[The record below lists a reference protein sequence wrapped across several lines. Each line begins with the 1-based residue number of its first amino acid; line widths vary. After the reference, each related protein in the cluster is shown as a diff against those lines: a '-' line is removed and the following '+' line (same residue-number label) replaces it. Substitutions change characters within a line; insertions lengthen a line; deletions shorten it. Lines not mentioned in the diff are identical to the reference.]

1 MKPGERLEW
10 NMTRDES
17 LVFGSTMSDFKFLL
31 EHEVSVLEIALA
43 AVSFEDCSL
52 DGSVPLD
59 RVVVAYDYWLG
70 ALDALHPGH
79 DFRRFGL
86 SDLEL
91 SDDDLL
97 GRLLSTVL
105 FDDGGSCRFMFR
117 GCRGEWLSGSPRLTV
132 RMPVCRSVSF
142 LLLVWEML
150 DGFIRRPDANCN
162 SSTDSKCFI
171 QVSYLSYVCR

>member
-1 MKPGERLEW
+1 
-10 NMTRDES
+10 MTRRPYVSCNSCAGIIIFDIDPSLSGWYEARRKIGMDMDEDDVLGPDLS
-17 LVFGSTMSDFKFLL
+17 VMPKFLL

-52 DGSVPLD
+52 DDSVPLN
-59 RVVVAYDYWLG
+59 RVVAAYDCWLG
-70 ALDALHPGH
+70 VLDTLHPGH

-105 FDDGGSCRFMFR
+105 FDDGGSCRFI
-117 GCRGEWLSGSPRLTV
+117 
-132 RMPVCRSVSF
+132 RSV
-142 LLLVWEML
+142 VAVVN
-150 DGFIRRPDANCN
+150 GYRAHRG
-162 SSTDSKCFI
+162 
-171 QVSYLSYVCR
+171 

>member
-1 MKPGERLEW
+1 MD
-10 NMTRDES
+10 MDEDDVLGPDLS
-17 LVFGSTMSDFKFLL
+17 VMPKFLL

-52 DGSVPLD
+52 DDSVPLN
-59 RVVVAYDYWLG
+59 RVVAAYDCWLG
-70 ALDALHPGH
+70 VLDTLHPGH

-105 FDDGGSCRFMFR
+105 FDDGGSCRFI
-117 GCRGEWLSGSPRLTV
+117 
-132 RMPVCRSVSF
+132 RSV
-142 LLLVWEML
+142 VAVVN
-150 DGFIRRPDANCN
+150 GYRAHRG
-162 SSTDSKCFI
+162 
-171 QVSYLSYVCR
+171 

>member
-59 RVVVAYDYWLG
+59 RVWWLMTI
-70 ALDALHPGH
+70 
-79 DFRRFGL
+79 GL
-86 SDLEL
+86 E
-91 SDDDLL
+91 
-97 GRLLSTVL
+97 RWM
-105 FDDGGSCRFMFR
+105 R
-117 GCRGEWLSGSPRLTV
+117 
-132 RMPVCRSVSF
+132 
-142 LLLVWEML
+142 
-150 DGFIRRPDANCN
+150 FIRVMT
-162 SSTDSKCFI
+162 SV
-171 QVSYLSYVCR
+171 VSVFRIWNFRTTTCLVVCCRLCCSMMVVPAGSYVPWLPW

>member
-1 MKPGERLEW
+1 MGL
-10 NMTRDES
+10 TRRPYVSCNSCAGIIIFDIDPSLSGWYEARRKIGMDMDEDDVLGPDLS
-17 LVFGSTMSDFKFLL
+17 VMPKFLL

-52 DGSVPLD
+52 DDSVPLN
-59 RVVVAYDYWLG
+59 RVVAAYDCWLG
-70 ALDALHPGH
+70 VLDTLHPGH

-105 FDDGGSCRFMFR
+105 FDDGGSCRFI
-117 GCRGEWLSGSPRLTV
+117 
-132 RMPVCRSVSF
+132 RSV
-142 LLLVWEML
+142 VAVVN
-150 DGFIRRPDANCN
+150 GYRGHRG
-162 SSTDSKCFI
+162 
-171 QVSYLSYVCR
+171 

>member
-1 MKPGERLEW
+1 MSCNSCAGIIIFDIDPSLSGWYEARRKIG
-10 NMTRDES
+10 MDMDEDDVLGPDLS
-17 LVFGSTMSDFKFLL
+17 VMPKFLL

-52 DGSVPLD
+52 DDSVPLN
-59 RVVVAYDYWLG
+59 RVVAAYDCWLG
-70 ALDALHPGH
+70 VLDTLHPGH

-105 FDDGGSCRFMFR
+105 FDDGGSCRFI
-117 GCRGEWLSGSPRLTV
+117 
-132 RMPVCRSVSF
+132 RSV
-142 LLLVWEML
+142 VAVVN
-150 DGFIRRPDANCN
+150 GYRAHRG
-162 SSTDSKCFI
+162 
-171 QVSYLSYVCR
+171 

>member
-1 MKPGERLEW
+1 MLDGIDSPPVCELQLMCGHYYLSDIAPSPSGWYRNPTKRLEW

-52 DGSVPLD
+52 DGSVPLN
-59 RVVVAYDYWLG
+59 RVVVAYDCWLG

-79 DFRRFGL
+79 GFRRFGL

-105 FDDGGSCRFMFR
+105 FDDGGSCRFI
-117 GCRGEWLSGSPRLTV
+117 
-132 RMPVCRSVSF
+132 RSV
-142 LLLVWEML
+142 VAEVN
-150 DGFIRRPDANCN
+150 GYRAHRG
-162 SSTDSKCFI
+162 
-171 QVSYLSYVCR
+171 

>member
-1 MKPGERLEW
+1 M
-10 NMTRDES
+10 DEDDVLGPDLS
-17 LVFGSTMSDFKFLL
+17 VMPKFLL

-59 RVVVAYDYWLG
+59 RVVVAYDCWLG
-70 ALDALHPGH
+70 VLDTLHPGH

-105 FDDGGSCRFMFR
+105 FDDGGCRFI
-117 GCRGEWLSGSPRLTV
+117 
-132 RMPVCRSVSF
+132 RSV
-142 LLLVWEML
+142 VAVVN
-150 DGFIRRPDANCN
+150 GYRAHRG
-162 SSTDSKCFI
+162 
-171 QVSYLSYVCR
+171 

>member
-1 MKPGERLEW
+1 MIGSLAGDRGTLVKWEMLDGIDSPPVCELQLMCGHYYLFDIDPSLSGWYEARRKIG
-10 NMTRDES
+10 MDMDEDDVLGPDHS
-17 LVFGSTMSDFKFLL
+17 VMPKFLL

-43 AVSFEDCSL
+43 VVSFEDCSL

-59 RVVVAYDYWLG
+59 RATVAYDCWLG
-70 ALDALHPGH
+70 ALDAFHPGH

-105 FDDGGSCRFMFR
+105 FDDGGCRFI
-117 GCRGEWLSGSPRLTV
+117 
-132 RMPVCRSVSF
+132 RSV
-142 LLLVWEML
+142 VAVVN
-150 DGFIRRPDANCN
+150 GYRAHRG
-162 SSTDSKCFI
+162 
-171 QVSYLSYVCR
+171 

>member
-1 MKPGERLEW
+1 MKSGERLEW

-31 EHEVSVLEIALA
+31 EYEVSVLEIALA

-86 SDLEL
+86 SASEL

-105 FDDGGSCRFMFR
+105 FDDGSCRFI
-117 GCRGEWLSGSPRLTV
+117 
-132 RMPVCRSVSF
+132 RSV
-142 LLLVWEML
+142 VAVVN
-150 DGFIRRPDANCN
+150 GYRAHRG
-162 SSTDSKCFI
+162 
-171 QVSYLSYVCR
+171 

>member
-1 MKPGERLEW
+1 MGL
-10 NMTRDES
+10 TRRPYVSCNSCAGIIIFDIDPSLSGWYEARRKIGMDMDEDDVLGPDLS
-17 LVFGSTMSDFKFLL
+17 VMPKFLL

-52 DGSVPLD
+52 DDSVPLN
-59 RVVVAYDYWLG
+59 RVVAAYDCWLG
-70 ALDALHPGH
+70 VLDTLHPGH

-105 FDDGGSCRFMFR
+105 FDDGGSCRFI
-117 GCRGEWLSGSPRLTV
+117 
-132 RMPVCRSVSF
+132 RSV
-142 LLLVWEML
+142 VAVVN
-150 DGFIRRPDANCN
+150 GYRAHRG
-162 SSTDSKCFI
+162 
-171 QVSYLSYVCR
+171 

>member
-105 FDDGGSCRFMFR
+105 FDDGGSCRFI
-117 GCRGEWLSGSPRLTV
+117 
-132 RMPVCRSVSF
+132 RSVVDGAYAGLSF
-142 LLLVWEML
+142 CLFSVIGLGNAGWFHPPPGCELQFVHGL
-150 DGFIRRPDANCN
+150 
-162 SSTDSKCFI
+162 
-171 QVSYLSYVCR
+171 

>member
-1 MKPGERLEW
+1 MGL
-10 NMTRDES
+10 TRRPYVSCNSCAGIIIFDIDPSLSGWYEARRKIGMDMDEDDVLGPDLS
-17 LVFGSTMSDFKFLL
+17 VMPKFLL

-52 DGSVPLD
+52 DDSVPLN
-59 RVVVAYDYWLG
+59 RVVAAYDCWLG
-70 ALDALHPGH
+70 VLDTLHPGH

-105 FDDGGSCRFMFR
+105 FDDGGCRFI
-117 GCRGEWLSGSPRLTV
+117 
-132 RMPVCRSVSF
+132 RSV
-142 LLLVWEML
+142 VAVVN
-150 DGFIRRPDANCN
+150 GYRAHRG
-162 SSTDSKCFI
+162 
-171 QVSYLSYVCR
+171 

>member
-1 MKPGERLEW
+1 MP
-10 NMTRDES
+10 
-17 LVFGSTMSDFKFLL
+17 KFLL

-59 RVVVAYDYWLG
+59 RVVVAYDCWLG

-79 DFRRFGL
+79 EFHGFGL

-105 FDDGGSCRFMFR
+105 FDDGGYRFI
-117 GCRGEWLSGSPRLTV
+117 
-132 RMPVCRSVSF
+132 RSV
-142 LLLVWEML
+142 VAVVN
-150 DGFIRRPDANCN
+150 GYRAHRG
-162 SSTDSKCFI
+162 
-171 QVSYLSYVCR
+171 

>member
-1 MKPGERLEW
+1 MGL
-10 NMTRDES
+10 TRRPYVSCNSCAGIIIFDIDPSLSGWYEARRKIGMDMDEDDVLGPDLS
-17 LVFGSTMSDFKFLL
+17 VMPKFLL

-52 DGSVPLD
+52 DDSVPLN
-59 RVVVAYDYWLG
+59 RVVAAYDCWLG
-70 ALDALHPGH
+70 VLDTLHPGH

-105 FDDGGSCRFMFR
+105 FNDGGSCRFI
-117 GCRGEWLSGSPRLTV
+117 
-132 RMPVCRSVSF
+132 RSV
-142 LLLVWEML
+142 VAVVN
-150 DGFIRRPDANCN
+150 GYRAHRG
-162 SSTDSKCFI
+162 
-171 QVSYLSYVCR
+171 

>member
-1 MKPGERLEW
+1 MGL
-10 NMTRDES
+10 TRRPYVSCNSCAGIIIFDIDPSLSGWYEARRKIGMDMDEDDVLGPDLS
-17 LVFGSTMSDFKFLL
+17 VMPKFLL

-52 DGSVPLD
+52 DDSVPLN
-59 RVVVAYDYWLG
+59 RVVAAYDCWLG
-70 ALDALHPGH
+70 VLDTLHPGH

-105 FDDGGSCRFMFR
+105 FDDGGSCR
-117 GCRGEWLSGSPRLTV
+117 
-132 RMPVCRSVSF
+132 
-142 LLLVWEML
+142 
-150 DGFIRRPDANCN
+150 
-162 SSTDSKCFI
+162 
-171 QVSYLSYVCR
+171 SYVPWLPW

>member
-97 GRLLSTVL
+97 GR
-105 FDDGGSCRFMFR
+105 F
-117 GCRGEWLSGSPRLTV
+117 GEWLSGSPRLTV

>member
-70 ALDALHPGH
+70 ALDALSV
-79 DFRRFGL
+79 FRIWNFRTTTCL
-86 SDLEL
+86 VVCC
-91 SDDDLL
+91 
-97 GRLLSTVL
+97 RLCCSMMVVPA
-105 FDDGGSCRFMFR
+105 G
-117 GCRGEWLSGSPRLTV
+117 
-132 RMPVCRSVSF
+132 
-142 LLLVWEML
+142 
-150 DGFIRRPDANCN
+150 
-162 SSTDSKCFI
+162 
-171 QVSYLSYVCR
+171 SYVPWLPW